1 MKTVLLAIAGET
13 PSRQALE
20 YAIELCEK
28 MKARLSILQVISV
41 GKRKLSK
48 SVLGAKMDNILKMF
62 EKSMLEITFAESG
75 ETYEPPKLLQEIQ
88 NKGYLESENGTAR
101 VILKD
106 LKVVPGKISKEISG
120 YIRDHREIVLAVYD
134 DAAEPINRKKK
145 MGRGVPSRIIENIKV
160 PMVTIHHQ

>member
-48 SVLGAKMDNILKMF
+48 SALGVKVEKIRKMF
-62 EKSMLEITFAESG
+62 ENSMIEITFAESG
-75 ETYEPPKLLQEIQ
+75 ETIETPNPSIDIHKE
-88 NKGYLESENGTAR
+88 GYLQSHIGTPP
-101 VILKD
+101 VILED
-106 LKVVPGKISKEISG
+106 LKVVPGKISREISG
-120 YIRDHREIVLAVYD
+120 YIREHREIVLAVYD
-134 DAAEPINRKKK
+134 DAAESINPKKK
-145 MGRGVPSRIIENIKV
+145 IRKGVPNRIIENIKV
-160 PMVTIHHQ
+160 PMVTIHN